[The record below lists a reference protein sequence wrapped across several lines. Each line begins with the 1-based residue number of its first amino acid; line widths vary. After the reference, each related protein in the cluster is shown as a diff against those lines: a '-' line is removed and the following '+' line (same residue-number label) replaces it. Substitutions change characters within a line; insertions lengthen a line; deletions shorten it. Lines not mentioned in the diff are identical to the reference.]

1 MSCFIEFLSGGDPRR
16 EIFPLPLDRLDNL
29 LSIGKSEILAM
40 LGVAEIS
47 ELALN
52 ASQFVGAALKPDG
65 SPFYLTTIAPDF
77 GRVKDPV
84 GAWRGGFFAPFGVG
98 DVVGIVEGE
107 LFAPGALPTSLNV
120 KARLLLDAG
129 GNPATYTQGRT
140 PHVSVDWVVRGNQAT
155 RATKSAII
163 QSVTIHDPGPHEAA
177 DIRRC
182 VALHAPQR
190 SFGEVRAI
198 IAMQCGVAAACL
210 LEAIC

>member
-1 MSCFIEFLSGGDPRR
+1 MSCMIEFLPGGDPRR
-16 EIFPLPLDRLDNL
+16 EIFPLSLDRIDNL
-29 LSIGKSEILAM
+29 ESVGRSEILAM
-40 LGVAEIS
+40 LGVGGIEQ
-47 ELALN
+47 LAFD
-52 ASQFVGAALKPDG
+52 ASQFIGAALKPDG
-65 SPFYLTTIAPDF
+65 TAFYLTTIAPDF
-77 GRVKDPV
+77 GRTKDPV
-84 GAWRGGFFAPFGVG
+84 GSWRGGFFAPFGVG

-107 LFAPGALPTSLNV
+107 LLSPGALPTSLNV

-129 GNPATYTQGRT
+129 GNPAVYESGRT

-155 RATKSAII
+155 RANKSSII
-163 QSVTIHDPGPHEAA
+163 QSVTIHDAGPHDAA

-190 SFGEVRAI
+190 SFGEVRAV

>member
-1 MSCFIEFLSGGDPRR
+1 MSCFIEFLPGGDPRR
-16 EIFPLPLDRLDNL
+16 EIFPLALDRIDNL
-29 LSIGKSEILAM
+29 QSVGKSEILAM
-40 LGVAEIS
+40 LGVAEIN

-52 ASQFVGAALKPDG
+52 ASQYIGAALKPDG
-65 SPFYLTTIAPDF
+65 TPFYLTTIAPDF
-77 GRVKDPV
+77 GRTKDPV
-84 GAWRGGFFAPFGVG
+84 GAWRGGFFAPFGFG

-107 LFAPGALPTSLNV
+107 LLAPGALPTTLNV

-129 GNPATYTQGRT
+129 GNPATYTPGRT
-140 PHVSVDWVVRGNQAT
+140 PHVSVDWVVYGNQAT
-155 RATKSAII
+155 RANKSSII
-163 QSVTIHDPGPHEAA
+163 QSVTIHDPGPHDPA

-190 SFGEVRAI
+190 GFGEVRAV

>member
-16 EIFPLPLDRLDNL
+16 EIFPLALDRIDNL
-29 LSIGKSEILAM
+29 QSIGKSEILAM
-40 LGVAEIS
+40 LGVAEIG

-52 ASQFVGAALKPDG
+52 ASQYVGAAMKPDG
-65 SPFYLTTIAPDF
+65 TPFYLTTIAPDL
-77 GRVKDPV
+77 GRDKNPV

-107 LFAPGALPTSLNV
+107 LLAPSALPTSLNV
-120 KARLLLDAG
+120 KARLLLDDG
-129 GNPATYTQGRT
+129 GNPAAYTPNRT

-155 RATKSAII
+155 RANKSSII
-163 QSVTIHDPGPHEAA
+163 QSVTIHDAGPHDAA

-190 SFGEVRAI
+190 GFGEVRAV